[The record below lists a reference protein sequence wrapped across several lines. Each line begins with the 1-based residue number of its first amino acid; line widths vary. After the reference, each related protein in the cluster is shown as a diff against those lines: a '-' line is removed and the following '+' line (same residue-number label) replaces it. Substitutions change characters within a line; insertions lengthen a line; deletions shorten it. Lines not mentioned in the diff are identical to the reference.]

1 MVVDESRPGIRF
13 VSLFM
18 LGSYL
23 FFYFGYACYYHEK
36 LLPESNVGK
45 FYRVCRAAYRK
56 RNLAYL
62 TSSSADGYYWKNYKQ
77 GHLYEAKD
85 GRVVMLLP
93 RVPWGFR
100 WLDKAAIIDACT
112 EEQSENQ
119 DVISPY
125 MQEMKGV
132 LCSVKKVRETKSIA
146 VLLCWGFSLFPYSFV
161 AASGNSF
168 FVSQAIDLKRVTTN
182 DISLLFLLK
191 SFVRDMATPLF
202 FKIVKKAKI
211 AKKINEIVIVN
222 FGGKRKLIDST
233 TMKIGIGM
241 FAAAICC
248 VFAWNVEEHRG
259 EWIGVMSR
267 KVMIP
272 QFVLLGMAEALVG
285 DGLSKLFERYA
296 WESVSNFAE
305 PYSNLV
311 TGIGKL
317 LSIPWYLIF
326 RGWVNQSYGT
336 SHLDRYFLM
345 LAILNLVFLL
355 IFLFYYYMFVHNN
368 EFPENQEEEEAAASE
383 TSQELEVPI
392 N

>member
-1 MVVDESRPGIRF
+1 
-13 VSLFM
+13 M

-36 LLPESNVGK
+36 LLTESNVGK
-45 FYRVCRAAYRK
+45 FYSVCKAAYRK

-62 TSSSADGYYWKNYKQ
+62 SSADGFYWKNYKQ
-77 GHLYEAKD
+77 GHLYEAKH
-85 GRVVMLLP
+85 GRIVRLLP

-100 WLDKAAIIDACT
+100 WLDKAAILDACT
-112 EEQSENQ
+112 KEQYENE

-125 MQEMKGV
+125 MQEMKGE
-132 LCSVKKVRETKSIA
+132 LCSVKKVRDTKGIV
-146 VLLCWGFSLFPYSFV
+146 VLLCWGFSFFPYSFV
-161 AASGNSF
+161 AASENSF
-168 FVSQAIDLKRVTTN
+168 FVSQANELKRVTTN

-191 SFVRDMATPLF
+191 SFVRDMATPAF
-202 FKIVKKAKI
+202 FWLEKKAKI
-211 AKKINEIVIVN
+211 AKKINEIVM
-222 FGGKRKLIDST
+222 T

-248 VFAWNVEEHRG
+248 VFAWNVEERSG

-272 QFVLLGMAEALVG
+272 QFVFLGMAEALVG
-285 DGLSKLFERYA
+285 DGLSKLFESFA
-296 WESVSNFAE
+296 SESVSNFAE
-305 PYSNLV
+305 PFSNFM

-317 LSIPWYLIF
+317 LSIPWFLIF
-326 RGWVNQSYGT
+326 RGWVNESYGT

-368 EFPENQEEEEAAASE
+368 EFPEDQEEEAA
-383 TSQELEVPI
+383 
-392 N
+392 